1 MYELLRKYESIQLII
16 IHPEYSQV
24 TTMIMMV
31 LEYLKNSLEKSN
43 QTQSKNNQLVGRNLL
58 R

>member
-1 MYELLRKYESIQLII
+1 MYELLRKYESIRLIS

-24 TTMIMMV
+24 ITMIMMV

>member
-1 MYELLRKYESIQLII
+1 MYELLRKYESIRLIS

-31 LEYLKNSLEKSN
+31 LVYLKNSLEKSN

>member
-1 MYELLRKYESIQLII
+1 MYELLRKYESIRLIS